1 MLTYILFL
9 GYGGLIL
16 GFSVE
21 TMVVFGMAYRD
32 KCKVFEQIFWFI
44 LEVVLAAGASVAYF
58 VGDNMNI
65 MNDAE
70 TSNDSEEVDLTV
82 ISILILIGAK
92 LGFKI
97 IPHLVKC
104 GKSFSKATCMHMNK
118 TKINDSYSPDKN
130 NNSPNEVQFYES
142 LFYAVILTMAVVPE
156 VDTTYTILY
165 NLVSLTT
172 NMCRTRK
179 YNVLWVIYGGIMF
192 IVMLEII
199 YGVSE
204 AFIKGKQRNK
214 NTKGRLYNIFLS
226 IIAVLA
232 IVSNGFF
239 FVADNELPLDCTS
252 PFNIMTHTRANYKLR
267 VAFLTVS
274 LAFSLVIL
282 VIGISSWSYFLYQY
296 YLYKKSKP
304 GPSNSPKGETVE
316 LQGKVAL
323 KKPTQKT
330 LSTPM

>member
-1 MLTYILFL
+1 MFTYIVFL
-9 GYGGLIL
+9 GYGGLVL
-16 GFSVE
+16 GFSVA
-21 TMVVFGMAYRD
+21 TMVVFGMASRN
-32 KCKVFEQIFWFI
+32 KCKVFEQILWFI
-44 LEVVLAAGASVAYF
+44 LDVVLAAGVSVAYF
-58 VGDNMNI
+58 VGDNMTI

-92 LGFKI
+92 LGFEI

-104 GKSFSKATCMHMNK
+104 GKSVKEAICMRICKTNDTC
-118 TKINDSYSPDKN
+118 SPDKN

-179 YNVLWVIYGGIMF
+179 YNVLWVMYGGIMF

-199 YGVSE
+199 YRVSE
-204 AFIKGKQRNK
+204 AFKKGEKRNK
-214 NTKGRLYNIFLS
+214 NPKGWLYIIFLS

-232 IVSNGFF
+232 IISNGLF

-267 VAFLTVS
+267 VAFLTIS

-282 VIGISSWSYFLYQY
+282 VIGISSWLYFLYQY

-304 GPSNSPKGETVE
+304 GPSNSPKE
-316 LQGKVAL
+316 LKES
-323 KKPTQKT
+323 TQDNKT
-330 LSTPM
+330 LSTSM